1 MKHASRGASRLLVPL
16 LVAVLSLVARLA
28 AEPVPLQRVVELALS
43 HGTTVAA
50 AGADEQR
57 AYAAYRETRDQYIP
71 QFAVGSGLGKSY
83 GFPLSLEGAAPAILN
98 VTTQSA
104 VINPSLRDFVRA
116 AKTDW
121 QATTVQ
127 TKEKR
132 NQLIQDAVLS
142 YAELSKWEG
151 SLQHLQQEQDD
162 ALKMEQI
169 VNQRIQEG
177 VDSELAR
184 NQARLTTARVR
195 YRMAEARGAMDVLR
209 NRLEQMTGLPASAIE
224 TVPQS
229 IPTLPDT
236 RRDDDLASKAVQ
248 VSPAVLAAD
257 TRAIAQAFRAR
268 GEHRALWPTADFA
281 GQYALLSTT
290 LANYQQFFT
299 AGSFQRHNGT
309 FGLVLRFP
317 FLNESQRARARAAD
331 AEALRAKKDAQAARN
346 QVSEGTLK
354 LQRAVEQL
362 SAAEEVAYLEY
373 QVSQSNLQ
381 AVQVRADAG
390 TASLHDV
397 EDARSQANQ
406 RYDALQD
413 ANFELQRG
421 RLALLRATGDL
432 EAWVGGS
439 K

>member
-1 MKHASRGASRLLVPL
+1 MKHASRGASRLVVPL
-16 LVAVLSLVARLA
+16 LVAVVAMVARLA
-28 AEPVPLQRVVELALS
+28 AEPVPLPRVVELALS

-57 AYAAYRETRDQYIP
+57 AYAAYREARDQYIP
-71 QFAVGSGLGKSY
+71 QLAVGSGLGKSY

-98 VTTQSA
+98 VTTQST
-104 VINPSLRDFVRA
+104 VLNPSLRDFVRA

-121 QATTVQ
+121 QATTLQ
-127 TKEKR
+127 TKEQR

-142 YAELSKWEG
+142 YAELSKWENL
-151 SLQHLQQEQDD
+151 LQHLQQEQDD
-162 ALKMEQI
+162 ALKTEQI

-177 VDSELAR
+177 VDSDLAR
-184 NQARLTTARVR
+184 NQARLATARVR

-209 NRLEQMTGLPASAIE
+209 NRLAQMTGLSASAIE
-224 TVPQS
+224 TAPES
-229 IPTLPDT
+229 IPSLPDT
-236 RRDDDLASKAVQ
+236 RRDEDLASNAVQ
-248 VSPAVLAAD
+248 VSPAVQAAD

-268 GEHRALWPTADFA
+268 GEHRALWPSADFA

-290 LANYQQFFT
+290 LQTYQQFFV
-299 AGSFQRHNGT
+299 ANSFQKHNGT

-346 QVSEGTLK
+346 QVSEATLK

-362 SAAEEVAYLEY
+362 SAAQEVADLEC
-373 QVSQSNLQ
+373 QVAQSNLQ

-390 TASLHDV
+390 TATLHDV
-397 EDARSQANQ
+397 EDARGQANQ

-421 RLALLRATGDL
+421 RIALLRATGDL

>member
-1 MKHASRGASRLLVPL
+1 MKHASRGASRLLFSL
-16 LVAVLSLVARLA
+16 LIAVLSLVARLA

-43 HGTTVAA
+43 HATTVAA

-57 AYAAYRETRDQYIP
+57 AYAAYREARDQYIP

-98 VTTQSA
+98 VTTQST
-104 VINPSLRDFVRA
+104 VLNPSLRDFVRA

-121 QATTVQ
+121 EATTLQ
-127 TKEKR
+127 TKEQR

-142 YAELSKWEG
+142 YAELNKWENL
-151 SLQHLQQEQDD
+151 LQHLQQEQDD
-162 ALKMEQI
+162 ALKTEQI

-177 VDSELAR
+177 VDSELAH
-184 NQARLTTARVR
+184 NQARLATARVR

-209 NRLEQMTGLPASAIE
+209 NRLAQMTGLSASAIE
-224 TVPQS
+224 TVPGS
-229 IPTLPDT
+229 IPSLPDT
-236 RRDDDLASKAVQ
+236 RRDEDLASNAVQ
-248 VSPAVLAAD
+248 VSPAVQAAD

-268 GEHRALWPTADFA
+268 GEHRALWPSADFA

-290 LANYQQFFT
+290 LQTYQQFFV
-299 AGSFQRHNGT
+299 ANSFQKHNGT

-331 AEALRAKKDAQAARN
+331 AEALRAKKDAQTARN
-346 QVSEGTLK
+346 QVSEATLK

-362 SAAEEVAYLEY
+362 SAAQEVADLEY
-373 QVSQSNLQ
+373 QVAQSNLQ

-390 TASLHDV
+390 TATLHDV
-397 EDARSQANQ
+397 EDARGRANQ

-421 RLALLRATGDL
+421 RIALLRATGDL

>member
-1 MKHASRGASRLLVPL
+1 MKHASRGASRLLFSL
-16 LVAVLSLVARLA
+16 LIAVLSLAARLA
-28 AEPVPLQRVVELALS
+28 AEPVPLARVVELALS

-57 AYAAYRETRDQYIP
+57 AYAAYREARDQYIP

-98 VTTQSA
+98 VTTQSTVLNA
-104 VINPSLRDFVRA
+104 SLRDFVRA

-121 QATTVQ
+121 QVSTLQ
-127 TKEKR
+127 TKEQR

-142 YAELSKWEG
+142 YAELNKWENL
-151 SLQHLQQEQDD
+151 LQHLQQEQDD

-184 NQARLTTARVR
+184 NQARLATARVR

-209 NRLEQMTGLPASAIE
+209 NRLAQMTGFSASAIE
-224 TVPQS
+224 TVPES
-229 IPTLPDT
+229 IPSLPDT
-236 RRDDDLASKAVQ
+236 RRDEDLASNAVQ
-248 VSPAVLAAD
+248 VSPAVQAAD

-268 GEHRALWPTADFA
+268 GEHRALWPSADFA

-290 LANYQQFFT
+290 LQTYQQFFV
-299 AGSFQRHNGT
+299 ANSFQRHNGT

-331 AEALRAKKDAQAARN
+331 AEALRAKKDAQTARN
-346 QVSEGTLK
+346 QVSEATLK

-362 SAAEEVAYLEY
+362 SAAQEVADLEY
-373 QVSQSNLQ
+373 QVAQSNLQ

-390 TASLHDV
+390 AATLHDV
-397 EDARSQANQ
+397 EDARGQANQ

-413 ANFELQRG
+413 VNFELQRG
-421 RLALLRATGDL
+421 RIALLRATGGL
-432 EAWVGGS
+432 EAWIGGS

>member
-127 TKEKR
+127 TKEQR

-169 VNQRIQEG
+169 VNQRIKEG

-257 TRAIAQAFRAR
+257 TRAIAQEFRAR
-268 GEHRALWPTADFA
+268 GEHSASQGQRGQRRKA
-281 GQYALLSTT
+281 G
-290 LANYQQFFT
+290 
-299 AGSFQRHNGT
+299 RNG
-309 FGLVLRFP
+309 
-317 FLNESQRARARAAD
+317 RARGAR
-331 AEALRAKKDAQAARN
+331 RN
-346 QVSEGTLK
+346 
-354 LQRAVEQL
+354 R
-362 SAAEEVAYLEY
+362 
-373 QVSQSNLQ
+373 
-381 AVQVRADAG
+381 R
-390 TASLHDV
+390 
-397 EDARSQANQ
+397 
-406 RYDALQD
+406 
-413 ANFELQRG
+413 
-421 RLALLRATGDL
+421 
-432 EAWVGGS
+432 
-439 K
+439 

>member
-1 MKHASRGASRLLVPL
+1 MKHASRGASRLVVPL
-16 LVAVLSLVARLA
+16 LVAVVSMVARLA

-57 AYAAYRETRDQYIP
+57 AYAAYREARDQYIP

-98 VTTQSA
+98 VSTQSA
-104 VINPSLRDFVRA
+104 VLNPSLRDFVRA

-121 QATTVQ
+121 QATTLQ
-127 TKEKR
+127 TKEQR
-132 NQLIQDAVLS
+132 NQLIQDVVLS
-142 YAELSKWEG
+142 YAELNKWENL
-151 SLQHLQQEQDD
+151 LQHLQQEQDD

-169 VNQRIQEG
+169 VNQRVQEG

-184 NQARLTTARVR
+184 NQARLATARVR

-209 NRLEQMTGLPASAIE
+209 NRLAQMTGLSASAIE
-224 TVPQS
+224 TAPES
-229 IPTLPDT
+229 IPSLPDT
-236 RRDDDLASKAVQ
+236 RRDEDMASNAVQ
-248 VSPAVLAAD
+248 VSPAVQAAD

-268 GEHRALWPTADFA
+268 GEHRALWPSADFA

-290 LANYQQFFT
+290 LQTYQQFFV
-299 AGSFQRHNGT
+299 ANSFQKHNGT

-331 AEALRAKKDAQAARN
+331 AEALRAKKDAQTARN
-346 QVSEGTLK
+346 QVSEATLK

-362 SAAEEVAYLEY
+362 SAAQEVADLEY
-373 QVSQSNLQ
+373 QVAQSNLQ

-390 TASLHDV
+390 TATLHDV
-397 EDARSQANQ
+397 EDARGQANQ

-421 RLALLRATGDL
+421 RIALLRATGEL

>member
-1 MKHASRGASRLLVPL
+1 M
-16 LVAVLSLVARLA
+16 
-28 AEPVPLQRVVELALS
+28 
-43 HGTTVAA
+43 
-50 AGADEQR
+50 
-57 AYAAYRETRDQYIP
+57 
-71 QFAVGSGLGKSY
+71 
-83 GFPLSLEGAAPAILN
+83 
-98 VTTQSA
+98 
-104 VINPSLRDFVRA
+104 
-116 AKTDW
+116 
-121 QATTVQ
+121 
-127 TKEKR
+127 
-132 NQLIQDAVLS
+132 
-142 YAELSKWEG
+142 
-151 SLQHLQQEQDD
+151 
-162 ALKMEQI
+162 
-169 VNQRIQEG
+169 
-177 VDSELAR
+177 
-184 NQARLTTARVR
+184 
-195 YRMAEARGAMDVLR
+195 
-209 NRLEQMTGLPASAIE
+209 
-224 TVPQS
+224 
-229 IPTLPDT
+229 
-236 RRDDDLASKAVQ
+236 Q

>member
-1 MKHASRGASRLLVPL
+1 MKHASRGASRLVVPL
-16 LVAVLSLVARLA
+16 LVAVVSMVARLA

-57 AYAAYRETRDQYIP
+57 AYAAYREARDQYIP
-71 QFAVGSGLGKSY
+71 QLAVGSGLGKSY

-104 VINPSLRDFVRA
+104 VLNPSLRDFVRA

-121 QATTVQ
+121 QATTLQ
-127 TKEKR
+127 TKEQR

-142 YAELSKWEG
+142 YAELNKWENL
-151 SLQHLQQEQDD
+151 LQHLQQEQDD

-169 VNQRIQEG
+169 VNQRVQEG

-184 NQARLTTARVR
+184 NQARLATARVR

-209 NRLEQMTGLPASAIE
+209 NRLAQMTGLSASAIE
-224 TVPQS
+224 TAPES
-229 IPTLPDT
+229 IPSLPDT
-236 RRDDDLASKAVQ
+236 RRDEDMASNAVQ
-248 VSPAVLAAD
+248 VSPAVQAAD

-268 GEHRALWPTADFA
+268 GEHRALWPSADFA

-290 LANYQQFFT
+290 LQTYQQFFV
-299 AGSFQRHNGT
+299 ANSFQKHNGT

-331 AEALRAKKDAQAARN
+331 AEALRAKKDAQTARN
-346 QVSEGTLK
+346 QVSEATLK
-354 LQRAVEQL
+354 LQHAVEQL
-362 SAAEEVAYLEY
+362 SAAQEVADLEY
-373 QVSQSNLQ
+373 QVAQSNLQ

-390 TASLHDV
+390 TATLHDV
-397 EDARSQANQ
+397 EDARGQANQ

-421 RLALLRATGDL
+421 RIALLRATGEL

>member
-1 MKHASRGASRLLVPL
+1 MKHASRGASRLVVPL
-16 LVAVLSLVARLA
+16 LVAVVSMVARLA

-50 AGADEQR
+50 AGADELR
-57 AYAAYRETRDQYIP
+57 AYAAYREARDQYIP

-98 VTTQSA
+98 VSTQSA
-104 VINPSLRDFVRA
+104 VLNPSLRDFVRA

-121 QATTVQ
+121 QATTLQ
-127 TKEKR
+127 TKEQR

-142 YAELSKWEG
+142 YAELNKWENL
-151 SLQHLQQEQDD
+151 LQHLQQEQDD

-169 VNQRIQEG
+169 VNQRVQEG

-184 NQARLTTARVR
+184 NQARLATARVR

-209 NRLEQMTGLPASAIE
+209 NRLAQMTGLSASAIE
-224 TVPQS
+224 TAPES
-229 IPTLPDT
+229 IPSLPDT
-236 RRDDDLASKAVQ
+236 RRDEDMASNAVQ
-248 VSPAVLAAD
+248 VSPAVQAAD

-268 GEHRALWPTADFA
+268 GEHRALWPSADFA

-290 LANYQQFFT
+290 LQTYQQFFV
-299 AGSFQRHNGT
+299 ANSFQKHNGT

-331 AEALRAKKDAQAARN
+331 AEALRAKKDAQTARN
-346 QVSEGTLK
+346 QVSEATLK
-354 LQRAVEQL
+354 LQHAVEQL
-362 SAAEEVAYLEY
+362 SAAQEVADLEY
-373 QVSQSNLQ
+373 QVAQSNLQ

-390 TASLHDV
+390 TATLHDV
-397 EDARSQANQ
+397 EDARGQANQ

-421 RLALLRATGDL
+421 RIALLRATGEL

>member
-1 MKHASRGASRLLVPL
+1 MKHASRGASRLVVPL
-16 LVAVLSLVARLA
+16 LVAVVSMVARLA

-57 AYAAYRETRDQYIP
+57 AYAAYREARDQYIP

-104 VINPSLRDFVRA
+104 VLNPSLRDFVRA

-121 QATTVQ
+121 QATTLQ
-127 TKEKR
+127 TKEQR

-142 YAELSKWEG
+142 YAELNKWENL
-151 SLQHLQQEQDD
+151 LQHLQQERDD

-169 VNQRIQEG
+169 VNQRVQEG

-184 NQARLTTARVR
+184 NQARLATARVR

-209 NRLEQMTGLPASAIE
+209 NRLAQMTGLSASAIE
-224 TVPQS
+224 TAPES
-229 IPTLPDT
+229 IPSLPDT
-236 RRDDDLASKAVQ
+236 RRDEDMASNAVQ
-248 VSPAVLAAD
+248 VSPAVQAAD

-268 GEHRALWPTADFA
+268 GEHRALWPSADFA

-290 LANYQQFFT
+290 LQTYQQFFV
-299 AGSFQRHNGT
+299 ANSFQKHNGT

-331 AEALRAKKDAQAARN
+331 AEALRAKKDAQTARN
-346 QVSEGTLK
+346 QVSEATLK
-354 LQRAVEQL
+354 LQHAVEQL
-362 SAAEEVAYLEY
+362 SAAQEVADLEY
-373 QVSQSNLQ
+373 QVAQSNLQ

-390 TASLHDV
+390 TATLHDV
-397 EDARSQANQ
+397 EDARGQANQ

-421 RLALLRATGDL
+421 RIALLRATGEL

>member
-1 MKHASRGASRLLVPL
+1 MKRASRGTSRLLFSL
-16 LVAVLSLVARLA
+16 LIAVLSLVARLA
-28 AEPVPLQRVVELALS
+28 AEPVPLQRVVELALR

-57 AYAAYRETRDQYIP
+57 AYAAYREARDQYIP

-98 VTTQSA
+98 VNTQSA
-104 VINPSLRDFVRA
+104 VLNPSLRDFVRA

-121 QATTVQ
+121 QATTLQ
-127 TKEKR
+127 TKEQR

-142 YAELSKWEG
+142 YAELNKWENL
-151 SLQHLQQEQDD
+151 LQHLQQEHDD

-169 VNQRIQEG
+169 VNQRIQQG

-184 NQARLTTARVR
+184 NQARLATARVR

-209 NRLEQMTGLPASAIE
+209 NRLAQMTGLSASAIE
-224 TVPQS
+224 TAPES
-229 IPTLPDT
+229 IPSLPDT
-236 RRDDDLASKAVQ
+236 RRDEDLAANAVQ
-248 VSPAVLAAD
+248 VSPAVQAAD

-268 GEHRALWPTADFA
+268 GEHRALWPSADFA

-290 LANYQQFFT
+290 LQTYQQFFV
-299 AGSFQRHNGT
+299 ANSFQRHNGT

-346 QVSEGTLK
+346 QVSEATLK

-362 SAAEEVAYLEY
+362 SAAQEVADLEY
-373 QVSQSNLQ
+373 QVAQSNLQ

-390 TASLHDV
+390 TATLHDV
-397 EDARSQANQ
+397 EDARGQANQ

-421 RLALLRATGDL
+421 RIALLRATGDL

>member
-127 TKEKR
+127 TKEQR

>member
-1 MKHASRGASRLLVPL
+1 MKHASRGASRLVVPL
-16 LVAVLSLVARLA
+16 LVAVVSMVARLA

-57 AYAAYRETRDQYIP
+57 AYAAYREARDQYIP

-104 VINPSLRDFVRA
+104 VLNPSLRDFVRA

-121 QATTVQ
+121 QATTLQ
-127 TKEKR
+127 TKEQR

-142 YAELSKWEG
+142 YAELNKWENL
-151 SLQHLQQEQDD
+151 LQHLQQEQDD

-169 VNQRIQEG
+169 VNQRVQEG

-184 NQARLTTARVR
+184 NQARLATARVR

-209 NRLEQMTGLPASAIE
+209 NRLAQMTGLSASAIE
-224 TVPQS
+224 TAPES
-229 IPTLPDT
+229 IPSLPDT
-236 RRDDDLASKAVQ
+236 RRDEDMASNAVQ
-248 VSPAVLAAD
+248 VSPAVQAAD

-268 GEHRALWPTADFA
+268 GEHRALWPSADFA

-290 LANYQQFFT
+290 LQTYQQFFV
-299 AGSFQRHNGT
+299 ANSFQKHNGT

-331 AEALRAKKDAQAARN
+331 AEALRAKKDAQTARN
-346 QVSEGTLK
+346 QVSEATLK

-362 SAAEEVAYLEY
+362 SAAQEVADLEY
-373 QVSQSNLQ
+373 QVAQSNLQ

-390 TASLHDV
+390 TATLHDV
-397 EDARSQANQ
+397 EDARGQANQ

-421 RLALLRATGDL
+421 RIALLRATGEL

>member
-1 MKHASRGASRLLVPL
+1 MKHASRGASRLVVPL
-16 LVAVLSLVARLA
+16 LVAVVSMVARLA

-57 AYAAYRETRDQYIP
+57 AYAAYREARDQYIP

-98 VTTQSA
+98 VSTQSA
-104 VINPSLRDFVRA
+104 VLNPSLRDFVRA

-121 QATTVQ
+121 QATTLQ
-127 TKEKR
+127 TKEQR

-142 YAELSKWEG
+142 YAELNKWENL
-151 SLQHLQQEQDD
+151 LQHLQQEQDD

-169 VNQRIQEG
+169 VNQRVQEG

-184 NQARLTTARVR
+184 NQARLATARVR

-209 NRLEQMTGLPASAIE
+209 NRLAQMTGLSASAIE
-224 TVPQS
+224 TAPES
-229 IPTLPDT
+229 IPSLPDT
-236 RRDDDLASKAVQ
+236 RRDEDMASNAVQ
-248 VSPAVLAAD
+248 VSPAVQAAD

-268 GEHRALWPTADFA
+268 GEHRALWPSADFA

-290 LANYQQFFT
+290 LQTYQQFFV
-299 AGSFQRHNGT
+299 ANSFQKHNGT

-331 AEALRAKKDAQAARN
+331 AEALRAKKDAQTARN
-346 QVSEGTLK
+346 QVSEATLK

-362 SAAEEVAYLEY
+362 SAAQEVADLEY
-373 QVSQSNLQ
+373 QVAQSNLQ

-390 TASLHDV
+390 TATLHDV
-397 EDARSQANQ
+397 EDARGQANQ

-421 RLALLRATGDL
+421 RIALLRATGEL